1 MTEHYG
7 NDSIFT
13 VKSQKGFRAKT
24 ALMDAGIG
32 LIADLGVHGFSISD
46 LCKKAGLKRTS
57 FYSYFE
63 TMEQFVDELSIREN
77 SAFEADFEKLHG
89 EAYTEMAPGLKRM
102 VLSLLQFFAIAES
115 RAVWN
120 RFVVRL
126 FSQHTPTA
134 AAIFNDLKADIVQ
147 GIESGDLQLNT
158 EDADT
163 YAQLILASLSIG
175 SQQTEQYSRVNGR
188 LVIDMLLD
196 AGKVKD
202 KNAIEPLF
210 NKGW

>member
-1 MTEHYG
+1 MTEQYSD
-7 NDSIFT
+7 DSVFT

-32 LIADLGVHGFSISD
+32 LIADLGVDGFSVGD

-63 TMEQFVDELSIREN
+63 TMDQFVSELSTREN

-89 EAYTEMAPGLKRM
+89 KAYTEMTPGLKRM
-102 VLSLLQFFAIAES
+102 VLTLMQFFTITEN

-126 FSQHTPTA
+126 FSQHAPTA
-134 AAIFNDLKADIVQ
+134 AAMFKDLKADIVQ
-147 GIESGDLQLNT
+147 GIESGDFQLNT

-175 SQQTEQYSRVNGR
+175 SQQTEQSSKVNGR

-202 KNAIEPLF
+202 KDVIASLF
-210 NKGW
+210 NKG